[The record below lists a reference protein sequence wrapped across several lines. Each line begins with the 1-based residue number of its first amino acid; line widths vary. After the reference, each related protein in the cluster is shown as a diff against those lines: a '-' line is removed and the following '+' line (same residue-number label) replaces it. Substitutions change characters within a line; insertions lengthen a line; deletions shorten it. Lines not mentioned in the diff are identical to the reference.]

1 MDHLY
6 HSQRSPARRPG
17 RGRQHRACRP
27 QDVPDPARTGHTAL
41 IAAAGALQD
50 GNGRAARQLLG
61 FARDFFAQTR
71 AGMALSRERL
81 KLDVENE
88 AARRRALVAEYVAA
102 GLGPVEIELDMQ
114 INEDAA
120 ALRAARAA
128 GEPLPE
134 PRWKESWAVA
144 GEIMPDGWEEPDC
157 EER

>member
-1 MDHLY
+1 MDHSY
-6 HSQRSPARRPG
+6 HSQRSPGRRPG
-17 RGRQHRACRP
+17 RGTQHRACGP
-27 QDVPDPARTGHTAL
+27 DKAPDPAQTGHTAL
-41 IAAAGALQD
+41 IAAARALRD

-102 GLGPVEIELDMQ
+102 GLGPVEIEFDMQ

-128 GEPLPE
+128 GQPLPE
-134 PRWKESWAVA
+134 PRWKESWELA
-144 GEIMPDGWEEPDC
+144 GEIMPDGWEEPGC
-157 EER
+157 GER